1 MRRAEPETENIK
13 RVSSEGH
20 SPMHGAFG
28 DTDKASEFLSLRRGR
43 VLAPTNLYEIPAH
56 PLGDWSVTL
65 EPLLDDKQAAQFL
78 GGIHHKTIQRM
89 ARNGEVPAYRVG
101 RFWRYRAS
109 ELNDWLRL
117 HSTGRIAR
125 VVSRKEKP

>member
-1 MRRAEPETENIK
+1 MRRAETESEEIGQL
-13 RVSSEGH
+13 SSEH
-20 SPMHGAFG
+20 QTITPESCA
-28 DTDKASEFLSLRRGR
+28 DAEKASEFPPFRRGR
-43 VLAPTNLYEIPAH
+43 VMELTRQDEIIRQ
-56 PLGDWSVTL
+56 PLGNWSPAL

-117 HSTGRIAR
+117 HSTGRIAC

>member
-1 MRRAEPETENIK
+1 MRRAELETEKIK
-13 RVSSEGH
+13 QASSEGH
-20 SPMHGAFG
+20 SLTPGSFG
-28 DTDKASEFLSLRRGR
+28 DAEKTSEFLLLPRGR
-43 VLAPTNLYEIPAH
+43 VPGPANLNEIPAN
-56 PLGDWSVTL
+56 PLRDWRPAL

>member
-1 MRRAEPETENIK
+1 MPDATNKPIEMPTGAH
-13 RVSSEGH
+13 VS
-20 SPMHGAFG
+20 
-28 DTDKASEFLSLRRGR
+28 
-43 VLAPTNLYEIPAH
+43 Y
-56 PLGDWSVTL
+56 
-65 EPLLDDKQAAQFL
+65 EPLLSDERAAQFL
-78 GGIHHKTIQRM
+78 GGIHPKTLQRM

-117 HSTGRIAR
+117 KSTSRIAR